1 MTGLVRVE
9 GRRFRYRAAVRW
21 LAVASLLAAAVTV
34 LGAWVSTTPPSAQE
48 IADTQAFYEQQVADW
63 EQHGEEQVADCREQE
78 AAAQETDPG
87 VDWGC
92 DEMGPPSLE
101 DLTGPASTFAADAP
115 QWAGLLST
123 FLLLLALA
131 SGVTFV
137 TAEFGAGSIGTW
149 LTFVPR
155 RGRVYASKVLV
166 AGTGAMLPAALALV
180 VALGGAYAAA
190 AVHDAVGA
198 TTGDVWAGLG
208 WQVLR
213 TVVLAGAVGV
223 VGAALGF
230 ALRGA
235 AATLGVVVGWLL
247 LVDGL
252 LAGFVPALVRWTFRL
267 NVAAWTQGT
276 TTYWVEVPCDDV
288 VSSGGGTVVCTA
300 EEQLT
305 AVQAAPVLAGAVVLL
320 VVLGGLVFRRRDID

>member
-1 MTGLVRVE
+1 VTGLVRVE

-34 LGAWVSTTPPSAQE
+34 LGAWTSTTPPTARE
-48 IADTQAFYEQQVADW
+48 VAATRAFYEQQVADW
-63 EQHGEEQVADCREQE
+63 EEHGGEQVADCREQE

-87 VDWGC
+87 ADWAC

-115 QWAGLLST
+115 EWAGLLST

-131 SGVTFV
+131 TGVTFV

-166 AGTGAMLPAALALV
+166 AGLGAMLPAALALV

-190 AVHDAVGA
+190 VVHDALGP
-198 TTGDVWAGLG
+198 TSGDVWVDLA

-213 TVVLAGAVGV
+213 TVALAGAVGV
-223 VGAALGF
+223 MGAALGF
-230 ALRGA
+230 TLRGA
-235 AATLGVVVGWLL
+235 AATLGMVVGWLL

-252 LAGFVPALVRWTFRL
+252 LAGFVPSLVRWTLRL
-267 NVAAWTQGT
+267 SSAAWTQGT
-276 TTYWVEVPCDDV
+276 ATYWVEVPCDDGIT
-288 VSSGGGTVVCTA
+288 STGGTVVCTA

-305 AVQAAPVLAGAVVLL
+305 AAQAAPVLAGAVVLL
-320 VVLGGLVFRRRDID
+320 VVVGALVFRRRDID